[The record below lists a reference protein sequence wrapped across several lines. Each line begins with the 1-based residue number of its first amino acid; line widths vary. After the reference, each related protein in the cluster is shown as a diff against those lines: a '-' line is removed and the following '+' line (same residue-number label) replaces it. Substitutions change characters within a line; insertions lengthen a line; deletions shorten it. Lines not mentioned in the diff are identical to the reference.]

1 MGAKASLVFL
11 AVSFTV
17 NFAVCLGGFAM
28 NEVRYEVIG
37 GFGMMMTMSS
47 MGRG

>member
-11 AVSFTV
+11 AVLFTV

-28 NEVRYEVIG
+28 NDVCYEVIG

>member
-11 AVSFTV
+11 AVLFTV

-37 GFGMMMTMSS
+37 GFGMMMMSS

>member
-1 MGAKASLVFL
+1 MGAKASLMFIGVL
-11 AVSFTV
+11 FTV

>member
-11 AVSFTV
+11 AVLFTF
-17 NFAVCLGGFAM
+17 NFALCLGGFAM

>member
-1 MGAKASLVFL
+1 MGAKTSLVFL
-11 AVSFTV
+11 VVLFTV

>member
-11 AVSFTV
+11 AVLFTV
-17 NFAVCLGGFAM
+17 NFAVCIGGFAID
-28 NEVRYEVIG
+28 EVRYEVIG

>member
-11 AVSFTV
+11 AVLFTV
-17 NFAVCLGGFAM
+17 NFTVCLWGFAM
-28 NEVRYEVIG
+28 DEVRYEVIG